1 MAFIK
6 QAEKDGTLYELNP
19 RSVAEQFSASTAYAA
34 GDHVYYDGTLY
45 CFTTAHA
52 AGAWN
57 ANHVTAVTVGDEIT
71 NLKAD
76 LSKYDDL
83 CRIIKITSVGTT
95 LGDIATILNTVN
107 AAGDHVFFDMSA
119 LGVMMY
125 LCTIYI
131 DTTEGVYKVFDLVS
145 GRYAEGSYSS
155 TMLLTMATAQANGLA
170 VQSQIDMLQSEIDEL
185 GGKSVLAN
193 WDVLGDMILNGT
205 STDLI
210 SPGDIVDVN
219 WIKTVLGTTTSGL
232 TVTCTDMD
240 AFINGVGEAE
250 AKDYLFVYDGTNWT
264 YSEQA
269 VNLADFGLSVSGTP
283 SAGEVMDIKTTVD
296 SVQHTFT
303 SYDTVKASDSG
314 VIHNW
319 CLEETY
325 APNTKAY
332 DTYEALFAVYPG
344 KTIPVGNYHLRNYC
358 YRSGFN
364 IDMYLSVTTA
374 ITAGETMVQARSNGY
389 TANQTITNAD
399 NVTKTGVY
407 VISGL
412 TPTAYGTRANA
423 PGAVSIAYAPTSGVN
438 YTELSALNT
447 DANDPVVYI
456 SNGVFDKA
464 VFGNNVWPLCNL
476 SEWINDDMPAKAS
489 VTPTYPLDIP
499 SAYNLGAGGLWGID
513 PRVKA
518 LIQMASVRW
527 TAGYGNDANVGAY
540 AIATGNAPSSNA
552 PIYYEKTGTPGNWT
566 YTALDPQP
574 AAGTSVNGYYVFT
587 DVYQQGKTYEHDQKV
602 FLLSMK
608 EMSFDIQT
616 NEGDVTDL
624 YDEYTNH
631 TLTNDAVAARAKTN
645 KAGGTVNSYRW
656 SRSSVSGYAYYSRIV
671 ASTGS
676 YDLSSAFGGYYYAR
690 AFIIGKSIN
699 Q

>member
-1 MAFIK
+1 MANKPLKSLKFP
-6 QAEKDGTLYELNP
+6 TLDDTYTVPQVDDTLA
-19 RSVAEQFSASTAYAA
+19 VQGAA
-34 GDHVYYDGTLY
+34 AD
-45 CFTTAHA
+45 AKK
-52 AGAWN
+52 
-57 ANHVTAVTVGDEIT
+57 VGDELTDI
-71 NLKAD
+71 KAD

-193 WDVLGDMILNGT
+193 WDVLGDMILAGT
-205 STDLI
+205 SEDLI
-210 SPGDIVDVN
+210 NPGDIIDIN

-240 AFINGVGEAE
+240 AFINAVGEAE

-264 YSEQA
+264 YNEETIS
-269 VNLADFGLSVSGTP
+269 LATFGLSVSGTP
-283 SAGEVMDIKTTVD
+283 TAGEVMNIKTTVD
-296 SVQHTFT
+296 KVPHTFV
-303 SYDTVKASDSG
+303 SYDTVKASDSD
-314 VIHNW
+314 VTHNW

-358 YRSGFN
+358 YRSNFN

-407 VISGL
+407 VIAGL
-412 TPTAYGTRANA
+412 TPTVYGTRTNA
-423 PGAVSIAYAPTSGVN
+423 SGAVSIAYEPASGVS

-447 DANDPVVYI
+447 DADDPVVYI
-456 SNGVFDKA
+456 SDGVFDKA
-464 VFGNNVWPLCNL
+464 VFGNNVWPLSNL
-476 SEWINDDMPAKAS
+476 SEWINDDSGVKAS

-499 SAYNLGAGGLWGID
+499 SAYNLEKGGLWGID
-513 PRVKA
+513 PRAKA
-518 LIQMASVRW
+518 LIQYASVRW
-527 TAGYGNDANVGAY
+527 EAGYGNTAQVGAY
-540 AIATGNAPSSNA
+540 AIATGNAPSSN
-552 PIYYEKTGTPGNWT
+552 PPTYYERTGERGDYE

-574 AAGTSVNGYYVFT
+574 TAGTSVDGYYVFT
-587 DVYQQGKTYEHDQKV
+587 DTYQQGKTYEHDQKV

-608 EMSFDIQT
+608 EMSFNIQL
-616 NEGDVTDL
+616 NEGNATQL
-624 YDEYTNH
+624 YSEYTNN
-631 TLTNDAVAARAKTN
+631 TLTNGDVAARAKTN

-656 SRSSVSGYAYYSRIV
+656 SRSSISGHANGSRGV
-671 ASTGS
+671 TSTGS
-676 YDLSSAFGGYYYAR
+676 SSDFVAFNGIYYAR
-690 AFIIGKSIN
+690 AFIIGKSTN